1 MRPTSRSLLE
11 SRLRNTESV
20 QKSVELGIDI
30 ELNDDERGVE
40 KLNSASPR
48 LPFLVCWH
56 VVQLG
61 LVLHDRS
68 VLAAVYWRSAAFRA
82 GLMTRSTA

>member
-40 KLNSASPR
+40 KLNSA
-48 LPFLVCWH
+48 
-56 VVQLG
+56 
-61 LVLHDRS
+61 
-68 VLAAVYWRSAAFRA
+68 
-82 GLMTRSTA
+82 